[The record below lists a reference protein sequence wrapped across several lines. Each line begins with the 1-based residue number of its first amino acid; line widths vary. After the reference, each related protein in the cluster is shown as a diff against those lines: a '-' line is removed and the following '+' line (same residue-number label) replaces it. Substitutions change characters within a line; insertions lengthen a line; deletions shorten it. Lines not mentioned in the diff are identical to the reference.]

1 MKNIILT
8 GSSSGF
14 GFLAVKILATAG
26 HRVFATMRNVNGSNA
41 AIANQLTTWAAEN
54 DAQVDIIELDVASNE
69 SAKKAV
75 SEIIEKTH
83 GIVDVLINNAG
94 LSFLGIGETL
104 SMEQVE
110 QMYQVNTLGP
120 ERMMRLVLPYMHKQK
135 EGLIINVTSIQTRNF
150 IPILSI
156 YNGTK
161 AAVDA
166 STVGYHYELKQS
178 GIDVVSIQP
187 GGYPATDMTTKSL
200 KPANL
205 EAEVNYHEDIH
216 KLRDKV
222 YNYLAPGQESR
233 DPKEVGDVMLAL
245 IELPKGE
252 RPLWTLVGGGPLSD
266 SFQEINTRVKKIVDD
281 TMTVFLG

>member
-14 GFLAVKILATAG
+14 GFLAAKTLAAAG

-41 AIANQLTTWAAEN
+41 AIANKLTDWAAAN
-54 DAQVDIIELDVASNE
+54 SAQIDIIELDVASNE
-69 SAKKAV
+69 SAQKAV
-75 SEIIEKTH
+75 SEIVEKTR
-83 GIVDVLINNAG
+83 GVVDVLINNAG

-110 QMYQVNTLGP
+110 QIYQVNTLGP
-120 ERMMRLVLPYMHKQK
+120 ERMIRLVLPYMHKQK
-135 EGLIINVTSIQTRNF
+135 EGLIINVTSVQTRNF
-150 IPILSI
+150 IPILSV

-200 KPANL
+200 NPANIG
-205 EAEVNYHEDIH
+205 AEVNYHEDVY
-216 KLRDKV
+216 KVREMV

-233 DPKEVGDVMLAL
+233 DPKEVGDVMLKL
-245 IELPKGE
+245 VEMPKGE

-266 SFQEINTRVKKIVDD
+266 AFQEINNQIKKIVDD
-281 TMTVFLG
+281 TMNAFLG